1 MTAAS
6 PAGAE
11 GLARRVGVYRFSRA
25 AVMKRSTSLG
35 GQVLARAALAVG
47 HLSPR
52 DCPVFRSWRDSLRGV
67 ARHRAQ
73 GLARVRLSHCGLKMG
88 QFNSL
93 AYPLASIFAT
103 NRAKPSR

>member
-52 DCPVFRSWRDSLRGV
+52 DCPIFRSWRDSLRVIERRVSHVSDCPIVGSKWDSSRACYALSQSRAA
-67 ARHRAQ
+67 ARQRT
-73 GLARVRLSHCGLKMG
+73 
-88 QFNSL
+88 
-93 AYPLASIFAT
+93 P
-103 NRAKPSR
+103 